1 MKYQVNSNCIGC
13 GLCASTCPNIFHMTD
28 AGTAEA
34 SKEPV
39 EPQDEADA
47 EIAMNGCPVS
57 AIEKVEE

>member
-1 MKYQVNSNCIGC
+1 
-13 GLCASTCPNIFHMTD
+13 MTD

-47 EIAMNGCPVS
+47 ETAMNGCPVS